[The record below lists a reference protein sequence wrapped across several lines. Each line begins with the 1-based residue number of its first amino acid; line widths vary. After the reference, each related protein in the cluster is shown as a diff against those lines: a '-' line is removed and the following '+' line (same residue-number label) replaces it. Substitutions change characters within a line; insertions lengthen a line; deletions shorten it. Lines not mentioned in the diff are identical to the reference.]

1 MMEWLRTN
9 KYASGLLLVIRLYLG
24 YEWFIHG
31 LEKVRGGA
39 FDASG
44 FLQNTLSN
52 PVKGPDG
59 TVLYPIYNTFIE
71 HFALPNVNIINVLI
85 PWGELLVG
93 LGLLLGIFTTAAAV
107 SGLLMNFLFVFAG
120 TVSTNPA
127 MMILGFIILAAGANA
142 GKLGGDYY
150 ILPWIK
156 KTLFNKN
163 ENPHYPIKDQPA
175 H

>member
-9 KYASGLLLVIRLYLG
+9 KYASALLLIIRLYLG

-39 FDASG
+39 FDATG
-44 FLQNTLSN
+44 FLNNIIAN

-59 TVLYPIYNTFIE
+59 TALYPIYNSFIE
-71 HFALPNVNIINVLI
+71 HFALPNVGIINILI

-93 LGLLLGIFTTAAAV
+93 LGLLLGVLTTAAV
-107 SGLLMNFLFVFAG
+107 FSGLLMNFLFVFGG

-127 MMILGFIILAAGANA
+127 MIILGFIILAAGANA

-150 ILPWIK
+150 VLPWIR
-156 KTLFNKN
+156 KTLFKKN
-163 ENPHYPIKDQPA
+163 DHSSYTMKDQPA

>member
-1 MMEWLRTN
+1 MMNWLRTN
-9 KYASGLLLVIRLYLG
+9 KYASGLLLIIRLYLG

-39 FDASG
+39 FDATG
-44 FLQNTLSN
+44 FLNNIIAN

-59 TVLYPIYNTFIE
+59 TALYPIYNSFIE
-71 HFALPNVNIINVLI
+71 TIALPNVGIINILI
-85 PWGELLVG
+85 PWGEVLVG
-93 LGLLLGIFTTAAAV
+93 LGLLLGLFTTAAVV
-107 SGLLMNFLFVFAG
+107 SGLLMNFLFVFGG

-127 MMILGFIILAAGANA
+127 MIILGFIILAAGANA

-150 ILPWIK
+150 LLPWIK
-156 KTLFNKN
+156 GTIFKNNKHSRYSID
-163 ENPHYPIKDQPA
+163 EQPA

>member
-9 KYASGLLLVIRLYLG
+9 KYASGLLLIIRLYLG

-39 FDASG
+39 FDATG
-44 FLQNTLSN
+44 FLNNIIAN

-59 TVLYPIYNTFIE
+59 TALYPLYNTFIE
-71 HFALPNVNIINVLI
+71 NFALPNVGIINILI

-93 LGLLLGIFTTAAAV
+93 LGLLLGVLTTAAV
-107 SGLLMNFLFVFAG
+107 LSGLLMNFLFVFGG

-127 MMILGFIILAAGANA
+127 MIVLGFIILAAGANA

-150 ILPWIK
+150 VLPWIR
-156 KTLFNKN
+156 KTLTKRDN
-163 ENPHYPIKDQPA
+163 NPHYPIKDQPA

>member
-9 KYASGLLLVIRLYLG
+9 KYASGLLLIIRLYLG

-31 LEKVRGGA
+31 LEKIRGGA

-44 FLQNTLSN
+44 FLTNIIAN

-59 TVLYPIYNTFIE
+59 TALYPMYNSFIE
-71 HFALPNVNIINVLI
+71 NFALPNVGIINILI
-85 PWGELLVG
+85 PWGEFFVG
-93 LGLLLGIFTTAAAV
+93 LGLLLGVLTTAAV
-107 SGLLMNFLFVFAG
+107 FSGLLMNFLFVFGG

-127 MMILGFIILAAGANA
+127 MIVLGFIILAAGANA

-150 ILPWIK
+150 VLPWIRR
-156 KTLFNKN
+156 TLFKKN
-163 ENPHYPIKDQPA
+163 DNPHFPVKDQPA